1 LPGSWTRR
9 GRRNFTAVRHAIRLI
24 SSGAVL
30 LAASAC
36 GREREGPLSGAHAGP
51 RPEIMPVVLNED
63 LPFRYPTALFAQQVQ
78 GNVTLRIFIDAAGR
92 VIMDSTRVVETSGYT
107 ALDSAAVKGSE
118 ELRFVPAK
126 RRGEPM
132 AVSILFPVYFRHP
145 DASPLPGDSILPE
158 SGK

>member
-1 LPGSWTRR
+1 MH
-9 GRRNFTAVRHAIRLI
+9 RNFTAVRNSIRFI
-24 SSGAVL
+24 SSTAL
-30 LAASAC
+30 LVAAAAC

-51 RPEIMPVVLNED
+51 RPEVMPVVMNED

-78 GNVTLRIFIDAAGR
+78 GNVTMRIFIDAEGK
-92 VIMDSTRVVETSGYT
+92 VVMDSTRVVETSGYT

-132 AVSILFPVYFRHP
+132 PVSILFPVYFRHP
-145 DASPLPGDSILPE
+145 EAAPLPGDTVLPQPE
-158 SGK
+158 K